1 MVYFEAKNKKKSQSL
16 VCCGNFPYVHAGDST
31 RGRVTEVNG
40 GALVMTFR
48 DIEMVVRTMV
58 SVALA
63 VIVTMM
69 VTSLKGAMLGE
80 NVVMG
85 G

>member
-1 MVYFEAKNKKKSQSL
+1 
-16 VCCGNFPYVHAGDST
+16 
-31 RGRVTEVNG
+31 
-40 GALVMTFR
+40 
-48 DIEMVVRTMV
+48 MVVRTMV

-85 G
+85 GKKALWFVYDKIMVRLLIVRMHERFPWR

>member
-1 MVYFEAKNKKKSQSL
+1 
-16 VCCGNFPYVHAGDST
+16 
-31 RGRVTEVNG
+31 
-40 GALVMTFR
+40 
-48 DIEMVVRTMV
+48 MVVRTMV

-85 G
+85 R

>member
-1 MVYFEAKNKKKSQSL
+1 
-16 VCCGNFPYVHAGDST
+16 
-31 RGRVTEVNG
+31 
-40 GALVMTFR
+40 
-48 DIEMVVRTMV
+48 MV

-85 G
+85 R

>member
-1 MVYFEAKNKKKSQSL
+1 
-16 VCCGNFPYVHAGDST
+16 
-31 RGRVTEVNG
+31 
-40 GALVMTFR
+40 
-48 DIEMVVRTMV
+48 MVVRTMV

-85 G
+85 GDK

>member
-1 MVYFEAKNKKKSQSL
+1 M
-16 VCCGNFPYVHAGDST
+16 
-31 RGRVTEVNG
+31 TEVNG

-85 G
+85 GDK